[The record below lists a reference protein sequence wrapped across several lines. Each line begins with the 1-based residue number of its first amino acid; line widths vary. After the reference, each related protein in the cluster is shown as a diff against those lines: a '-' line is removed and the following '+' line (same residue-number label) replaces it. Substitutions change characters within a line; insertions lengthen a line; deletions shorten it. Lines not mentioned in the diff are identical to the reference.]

1 MFVHSTGGIVPL
13 RLYRQVAQN
22 ILLKSRGVILRV
34 QIKLIDG
41 PQPYNG
47 QLIVL
52 IKADLMLE
60 LEIIIGWQE
69 RQSDEVE

>member
-1 MFVHSTGGIVPL
+1 MAPS
-13 RLYRQVAQN
+13 
-22 ILLKSRGVILRV
+22 
-34 QIKLIDG
+34 
-41 PQPYNG
+41 PYNG

-69 RQSDEVE
+69 RQPDEVE